1 MSHSYRE
8 RTSGAKSLSGN
19 GLEVFKEPA
28 EGHVNAGQQARG
40 EGMT

>member
-8 RTSGAKSLSGN
+8 RKSRAKSVSGN
-19 GLEVFKEPA
+19 GLEVFKEPDG
-28 EGHVNAGQQARG
+28 GHVAAGQWARE